1 MSSIYEATQDALDH
15 FSSVDQ
21 PALDALLRQ
30 KATDLPGFANARK
43 QAVDRVRAAFLKDT
57 QDFNT
62 PENVELMSIDVI
74 RREVRGTLLARLFS
88 FLP

>member
-1 MSSIYEATQDALDH
+1 MSSIYESTQDALDH
-15 FSSVDQ
+15 FNAVDQ
-21 PALDALLRQ
+21 PALDALLRH
-30 KATDLPGFANARK
+30 KATDLSGFARARRL
-43 QAVDRVRAAFLKDT
+43 AVDRVRAAFLKDT

-62 PENVELMSIDVI
+62 PENVELLSIDVI